1 MPSARV
7 DPYDNF
13 NFQVQINDIVV
24 ASFSEVCGLTVE
36 VDVVEYRE
44 GTDVPLSVRKLP
56 GLIHYSDIVLK
67 RGITRDMSLWNWIN
81 SVLQGTVQRASG
93 AIVLQDAAHN
103 DVLRWNFVNGWP
115 RKWEGPHL
123 GAKTSEVAIETL
135 EIAHEGLVL
144 AA

>member
-1 MPSARV
+1 MASARV
-7 DPYDNF
+7 DPYGNF
-13 NFQVQINDIVV
+13 NFRVEIDDVVV
-24 ASFSEVCGLTVE
+24 ASFSEVFGLTVE
-36 VDVVEYRE
+36 VDVIEYRE
-44 GTDVPLSVRKLP
+44 GTDVPLTVRKVP

-67 RGITRDMSLWNWIN
+67 RGITQDMSLWNWIN
-81 SVLQGTVQRASG
+81 SVLKGTVQRASG
-93 AIVLQDAAHN
+93 AIVLQDAMHN

-123 GAKTSEVAIETL
+123 GAKSSEVAIETL